1 MTLPRPFWLLWL
13 GQTLYRVGLLAP
25 AFLVLYLQEDGLADD
40 RTIAVIVGLF
50 GAGVLVGGLLGGVV
64 ADLVGARR
72 TILWSQPV
80 ALVTAMLF
88 LISTDIRVIG
98 VLSLLAGVLSSVDRP
113 AAAGLIATLVPH
125 EQFAKAYS
133 ILLIG
138 FNVGMSLGPV
148 LAGVLLT
155 VAPAGLFVLWAA
167 SSLAYASLVWWLP
180 VDERA
185 AAAEQE
191 GSTLLRRTVLGLV
204 EPFRSRVLLVFLGLT
219 ALLAAI
225 YLQLNST
232 LPLHMRS
239 EGLTAAEIGLIIAVN
254 AVLSVLLLPL
264 VPRLVRGMR
273 DEVPLALAA
282 LLVAI
287 GFGMNA
293 FASGIPTFVAAVVVW
308 TAGEV
313 LWAPMSATFLA
324 KRAPA
329 GRTSSYQG
337 AFFFA
342 WNAAFVVGGPVGIT
356 VANAWGYELL
366 WFCTFVV
373 GAVAALGL
381 LLMARIPGFAPVA
394 AESKVE
400 R

>member
-1 MTLPRPFWLLWL
+1 MTLPRPFWFLWL

-25 AFLVLYLQEDGLADD
+25 AFLVLYLQDDGLTNDG
-40 RTIAVIVGLF
+40 TTAVIVGLF
-50 GAGVLVGGLLGGVV
+50 GAGVLSGGLLGGVV

-80 ALVTAMLF
+80 ALATALMF
-88 LISTDIRVIG
+88 LVSTDIRVIG

-113 AAAGLIATLVPH
+113 AAAGLIATLVPQ

-155 VAPAGLFVLWAA
+155 VAPAGLFLLWAA
-167 SSLAYASLVWWLP
+167 SSLAYAALVWWLP
-180 VDERA
+180 VDERVA
-185 AAAEQE
+185 TEQE

-273 DEVPLALAA
+273 DEVPLAAAA

-293 FASGIPTFVAAVVVW
+293 FAGGIPTFVIAVVVW

-342 WNAAFVVGGPVGIT
+342 WNAAFVIGGPVGIT

-381 LLMARIPGFAPVA
+381 LLMARIPGFDPVA
-394 AESKVE
+394 AESKSE